1 MLLVDAADRIPL
13 ELDDTTWVGI
23 MRPFG
28 AAVPPP
34 PDTCLDGLLVVEVGA
49 PPACRLCK
57 WCKGKKNKNKKLP
70 LEVKVLLA
78 VP

>member
-13 ELDDTTWVGI
+13 ELDETTWVGI
-23 MRPFG
+23 MRLFG
-28 AAVPPP
+28 AAVPPPPPPPP

-57 WCKGKKNKNKKLP
+57 WRKK
-70 LEVKVLLA
+70 
-78 VP
+78 